1 MSAVRET
8 IPVRADEGFSA
19 ARVGE
24 VLRRAGVMGFDPARL
39 EVEQFPAGQ
48 SNLTYLLRSGD
59 WEAVLRRPP
68 LGPVAPRAHDMARE
82 FHILERLHPS
92 FPLAPEPYVLC
103 EDASVLGAPF
113 YVMERRRGLVLDQEL
128 PDDWPSDPALPKAIA
143 ESLVTVLVELHAVDW
158 RAARLGEIGRPDGYM
173 QRQVNGWIDRYGR
186 VRTDDQAG
194 VDSLSAWLAANVP
207 ESPAATMIH
216 NDYKLNNVLLNAHDP
231 GCISAVLDWEMA
243 TVGDP
248 LSDVGSLLVYW
259 TAPDEVELMGG
270 LKSVTAE
277 PGFPRRDEVM
287 ELYAQFSGRDLSSL
301 NFYVVFGYFKLAV
314 ICQQIFYRWHQGQ
327 THDDRFAGLGAV
339 ATNLIRKARQVAG
352 LGRVSS

>member
-1 MSAVRET
+1 
-8 IPVRADEGFSA
+8 
-19 ARVGE
+19 VGE
-24 VLRRAGVMGFDPARL
+24 VLLAARVAGFDPARL

-48 SNLTYLLRSGD
+48 SNLTYLLRSGE

-92 FPLAPEPYVLC
+92 FPLAPEPFVLC
-103 EDASVLGAPF
+103 EDVSVLGAPF

-128 PDDWPSDPALPKAIA
+128 PDDWPSDPALPSALA
-143 ESLVTVLVELHAVDW
+143 ESLVKVLVELHAVDW
-158 RAARLGEIGRPDGYM
+158 QAAGLGEIGRPEGYM
-173 QRQVNGWIDRYGR
+173 QRQVTGWIERYR
-186 VRTDDQAG
+186 RARTGELPG
-194 VDSLSAWLAANVP
+194 VDWLSAWLAENVP
-207 ESPAATMIH
+207 DSPAATVIH

-231 GCISAVLDWEMA
+231 RCISAVLDWEMA

-277 PGFPRRDEVM
+277 PGFPRREEVM
-287 ELYAQFSGRDLSSL
+287 ELYARISGRDISSL
-301 NFYVVFGYFKLAV
+301 NFYVVFGYFKLGV

-327 THDDRFAGLGAV
+327 THDDRFAGLGTV
-339 ATNLIRKARQVAG
+339 AANLIRKAALVARG
-352 LGRVSS
+352 AVFGDQ